1 MSKKKNTQLS
11 LTGIHN
17 DISFSKKDVWL
28 WVSLPPTK
36 YEFVDAQSL
45 VMLAAGI
52 NNGYSSILQSDE
64 KGLECQLIVT
74 TSPFRTETWREEL
87 ETRANRFGPSEYLPE
102 FVDGMQSR
110 VDFIKFKDRKVY
122 FGVKLGKRTE
132 YSSSSSI
139 IPFLNIADF
148 IGGALSINDYSIPEK
163 EITFWEEKA
172 APIRRIL
179 MNGNLNAQKVYANEI
194 AYLAKK
200 PFYPTME
207 VPEVDFSGKEDWGM
221 GELDSLVDAYIQN
234 GLKYL
239 KITQT
244 VEVPTFDAN
253 GRKNGTRMETKTG
266 FRATLCFARFPD
278 VMYFPQREP
287 WIHVSAGFPFPTD
300 FYSRFTLEP
309 SRKVRKEVGKKK
321 AEIDDTIQNMTSAG
335 GSVNIDI
342 MDRRQQ
348 AAELDFELNKNKEPW
363 VFGRHRLT
371 VEGET
376 VEELETRIQKVI
388 SRYKDLDIQLILPTG
403 DQMDL
408 LLESMP
414 NDNVRCQ
421 SYYQRQALSIL
432 SAGMPTGS
440 GTVGD
445 VKKKDSDGN
454 EQGFIGPY
462 IGYTSSRIL
471 TPVFLSPHV
480 AMAQNS
486 PPGII
491 ITGAPGG
498 GKSFS
503 AFTLTYQMALQ
514 GTWCIYIDPKGDALP
529 MQYLHGLNPTVLDL
543 REGNDGILDPFGIGA
558 TPEDQKDLAL
568 EVLMLFLGGNSRVTP
583 KQENT
588 ISEALNAVS
597 AASEPSLL
605 KVLQYLQ
612 ASEEEE
618 VKQIANRLELISTLP
633 FSRLCFAPKTVEAL
647 NITNG
652 LTIITLLGLE
662 LPGVETSPA
671 AYTNKNKLA
680 IALMFLLTNYTRQ
693 LMMNGK
699 KNHPKAIIIDEAWAV
714 TATEQGQKLVSEVAR
729 MGRSLNTGLVLI
741 SQNIKD
747 FEKGGVI
754 NSASTKMAFRAKDP
768 EELKNILTVFGLDDT
783 DANRGIIMNLKN
795 GECLMKDATDRI
807 GRVQIDNW
815 NSEMNE
821 AFETNPEKRAALA
834 ANAQNKQ

>member
-1 MSKKKNTQLS
+1 MKTNKNTQLS

-17 DISFSKKDVWL
+17 DISFSKKEVWL

-36 YEFVDAQSL
+36 YDFVDAQSL
-45 VMLAAGI
+45 VMLAQGMS
-52 NNGYSSILQSDE
+52 NGYSGILTSDE
-64 KGLECQLIVT
+64 KGLECHLIVT
-74 TSPFRTETWREEL
+74 TSPFRTEQWREEL
-87 ETRANRFGPSEYLPE
+87 ETRAARYNASEYLPN

-110 VDFIKFKDRKVY
+110 IDMINFKERKVY
-122 FGVKLGKRTE
+122 FGVKLGIRGDF
-132 YSSSSSI
+132 SSSGSI
-139 IPFLNIADF
+139 FPFLNIADF
-148 IGGALSINDYSIPEK
+148 IGGALSINDYNIPEK
-163 EITFWEEKA
+163 EIVFWEEKA
-172 APIRRIL
+172 APIRRSL
-179 MNGNLNAQKVYANEI
+179 MNGNLNAQKVYASEI

-207 VPEVDFSGKEDWGM
+207 VPEVDLSGREDWGV
-221 GELDSLVDAYIQN
+221 GELDSLVDAYIEN
-234 GLKYL
+234 GLKHL
-239 KITQT
+239 KIVQT
-244 VEVPTFDAN
+244 VEVPTYDEY
-253 GRKNGTRMETKTG
+253 GRKNGTRLEEQTG
-266 FRATLCFARFPD
+266 YRATLCFSRFPD
-278 VMYFPQREP
+278 TMFFPQREP
-287 WIHVSAGFPFPTD
+287 WIHVSAGFDFPTD

-309 SRKVRKEVGKKK
+309 SRKVRKEVGQKR

-342 MDRRQQ
+342 IDRKQK
-348 AAELDFELNKNKEPW
+348 AEELDFELNKNREPW

-371 VEGET
+371 VEGST
-376 VEELETRIQKVI
+376 IEELETRIQKVV
-388 SRYKDLDIQLILPTG
+388 SRYKDLDIQLVLPTG

-414 NDNVRCQ
+414 NDTVR
-421 SYYQRQALSIL
+421 SKAYYQRQSLSII

-440 GTVGD
+440 GNVGD

-454 EQGFIGPY
+454 ELGFIGPY
-462 IGYTSSRIL
+462 IGYTTSRVL

-480 AMAQNS
+480 AISQNS
-486 PPGII
+486 PPGVV

-514 GTWCIYIDPKGDALP
+514 GVWCIYIDPKGDALP
-529 MQYLHGLNPTVLDL
+529 MQYLHGLNAKVLDL

-583 KQENT
+583 KQENA
-588 ISEALNAVS
+588 ISEALNSVS
-597 AASEPSLL
+597 SQPEPSLL
-605 KVLQYLQ
+605 KVLNKLKNSQ
-612 ASEEEE
+612 EEEI
-618 VKQIANRLELISTLP
+618 KQIANRLELISTLP

-647 NITNG
+647 NISNG
-652 LTIITLLGLE
+652 LTIITLLGLD
-662 LPGVETSPA
+662 LPGVETNPVT
-671 AYTNKNKLA
+671 YTNKNKLA

-741 SQNIKD
+741 SQNMKD

-768 EELKNILTVFGLDDT
+768 EELGDILKVYGLDDT
-783 DANRGIIMNLKN
+783 EANRSVIIGLRN
-795 GECLMKDATDRI
+795 GECLMKDSNDRI

-815 NSEMNE
+815 NPEMNE
-821 AFETNPEKRAALA
+821 AFETNPEKRAALVA
-834 ANAQNKQ
+834 SAQNKQ

>member
-1 MSKKKNTQLS
+1 MSKKKNTKLS

-36 YEFVDAQSL
+36 FEFVDTQSL
-45 VMLAAGI
+45 VMLAQGFS
-52 NNGYSSILQSDE
+52 NGYSNILTSDE

-74 TSPFRTETWREEL
+74 TSPFRTEKWREEL
-87 ETRANRFGPSEYLPE
+87 ETRASRFGASEYLPE
-102 FVDGMQSR
+102 FVDGMQNR
-110 VDFIKFKDRKVY
+110 IELIQFKDRKVY
-122 FGVKLGKRTE
+122 FGVKLGKRSE
-132 YSSSSSI
+132 YTNTGSI
-139 IPFLNIADF
+139 IPFLNFTDIL
-148 IGGALSINDYSIPEK
+148 GGALGVSDYNIPEK
-163 EITFWEEKA
+163 EIAFWEEKA
-172 APIRRIL
+172 APFRRSL
-179 MNGNLNAQKVYANEI
+179 MNGNLQAEKVYANEI

-207 VPEVDFSGKEDWGM
+207 VPEVDLSGKEDWGI
-221 GELDSLVDAYIQN
+221 GELDSLVDAYIEN
-234 GLKYL
+234 GLKHL

-244 VEVPTFDAN
+244 VEVPTYDNN
-253 GRKNGTRMETKTG
+253 GRKNGTKLEQKTG
-266 FRATLCFARFPD
+266 YRATLCFARFPD
-278 VMYFPQREP
+278 TMYFPQREP
-287 WIHVSAGFPFPTD
+287 WIHVSAGFDFPTD
-300 FYSRFTLEP
+300 FYTRFTLEP

-363 VFGRHRLT
+363 VFGRHRIT
-371 VEGET
+371 VEGST
-376 VEELETRIQKVI
+376 KEELETRIQKVI

-403 DQMDL
+403 DQIDL

-414 NDNVRCQ
+414 NDYVRCQ

-440 GTVGD
+440 GNVGD

-462 IGYTSSRIL
+462 LGYTTARIL

-529 MQYLHGLNPTVLDL
+529 MQNLHGLNTTVLDL
-543 REGNDGILDPFGIGA
+543 REGNDGILDPFGIGV
-558 TPEDQKDLAL
+558 TPEDKKDLAL
-568 EVLMLFLGGNSRVTP
+568 EVLMLFLGGNARVTP
-583 KQENT
+583 KQENA
-588 ISEALNAVS
+588 ISEALNTITAQPD
-597 AASEPSLL
+597 PSLL
-605 KVLQYLQ
+605 KVLHFLQ
-612 ASEEEE
+612 ASQEEEI
-618 VKQIANRLELISTLP
+618 KQIANRLELISTLP
-633 FSRLCFAPKTVEAL
+633 FSRLCFAPKTIEAL
-647 NITNG
+647 NVQNG
-652 LTIITLLGLE
+652 LTIITLLGLD
-662 LPGVETSPA
+662 LPGVETNPA
-671 AYTNKNKLA
+671 TYTNKNKLA

-693 LMMNGK
+693 LMMNSK

-729 MGRSLNTGLVLI
+729 MGRSLNTALLLI
-741 SQNIKD
+741 SQNAKD

-768 EELKNILTVFGLDDT
+768 EELSNILSVFGLPDNDT
-783 DANRGIIMNLKN
+783 NRSIIVNLKN
-795 GECLMKDATDRI
+795 GECLMKDASDRI
-807 GRVQIDNW
+807 GRVQIDSW
-815 NSEMNE
+815 SREMSE
-821 AFETNPEKRAALA
+821 AFETNPEKRAQLA
-834 ANAQNKQ
+834 AAATNKQ